1 MPSNIPYSHYKRTK
15 ARVRAL
21 VVASHV
27 EHSPQARTSRL
38 SLVTAD
44 GLQAKATV
52 KWPALLELANQE
64 SLSYVVRNLEE
75 LGLAQLTTA
84 QLQREGY
91 GQEICIDMTA

>member
-1 MPSNIPYSHYKRTK
+1 MPSNIPYSQYKRTK

-52 KWPALLELANQE
+52 TWPAHLEFANQE
-64 SLSYVVRNLEE
+64 SPVVTGNLED
-75 LGLAQLTTA
+75 LALAQLTTA